1 MTPTTSADLRP
12 RRPNAARRGARDAL
26 SLVPAIAPMGIALGV
41 ALAEMGAPPL
51 VSWLGA
57 PLLVAGSAQL
67 ALMDQLD
74 AGATV
79 LAATVAALLVNSRF
93 LVYGAA
99 LADRF
104 SRQPRWFRWLG
115 AHYVVDQ
122 TYGLVAARIG
132 DDDSDADF
140 RRYYT
145 TAGTLLCGVW
155 TLSVGVGTLAGPVLP
170 AGLPLEFVLPAMF
183 LALVVPGLRH
193 RSEVCAA
200 AAGGSLALA
209 GLPPTATLIA
219 GLAAGTLVGAV
230 LGEDQP

>member
-1 MTPTTSADLRP
+1 MIRATANPPP
-12 RRPNAARRGARDAL
+12 RTAHAACRGAHDAF

-41 ALAEMGAPPL
+41 ALGEMGAPPL

-79 LAATVAALLVNSRF
+79 LAATLAALLVNSRF

-122 TYGLVAARIG
+122 TYGLVTGRIG
-132 DDDSDADF
+132 DGDSDADF
-140 RRYYT
+140 RRYFT
-145 TAGTLLCGVW
+145 TAGTLLCAVW
-155 TLSVGVGTLAGPVLP
+155 TLSVGIGTVAGPVLP

-183 LALVVPGLRH
+183 LALIVPGLHH
-193 RSEVCAA
+193 RSEVWAA
-200 AAGGSLALA
+200 TAGGSLALA
-209 GLPPTATLIA
+209 GLSPTASLFA
-219 GLAAGTLVGAV
+219 GLAAGAL
-230 LGEDQP
+230 LGVVSEEDEQ